1 MYDRPIMSAL
11 DGWID
16 ICRTGTFT
24 DARGRK
30 VTLEAADL
38 DRLAE
43 GYKTQD
49 PAPVVV
55 GHPET
60 DAPAWGWI
68 DAVRRSGDR
77 LQARLRDIAPAFREA
92 VEAGRYAGRSIAF
105 TKDGLRHLG
114 FLGGRAP
121 AVPGLSPSRF
131 SARFSAPADTVIE
144 FAGSNLAVTGAART
158 IARTLGDLMRSLRER
173 TIASD
178 GPDAADRAFPQYA
191 IERMKRLAD
200 AIETHEN
207 GDADSDATPAM
218 ADPNE
223 NAHQEDRTLSTK
235 KNAETGTDPNA
246 GTGNDTG
253 TDAAALAA
261 QDARLKALATDL
273 EAREQRLNAAEKA
286 AADAAALAEAEKI
299 VDEHVA
305 AGRVLPA
312 EKPALA
318 ALLSSL
324 PDGDDARIEFCGGKD
339 GANVREAPRS
349 VLKRLLAAIP
359 RRVNYGEFAGP
370 DKVPPAGD
378 GGGAGNDAAIA
389 ADARALMAEAAERGE
404 SVTALEAVDRVRA
417 KRGLQGN

>member
-1 MYDRPIMSAL
+1 MSAL

-30 VTLEAADL
+30 VTLQAADL

-131 SARFSAPADTVIE
+131 SARFSEPADTVIE

-223 NAHQEDRTLSTK
+223 NAHQEDRTLSGQNTK
-235 KNAETGTDPNA
+235 KNADPNTGPNA
-246 GTGNDTG
+246 GPNTG

-359 RRVNYGEFAGP
+359 ARVDYGEFAGP
-370 DKVPPAGD
+370 DKAPPAGD
-378 GGGAGNDAAIA
+378 GGASSGTDAAIA

-417 KRGLQGN
+417 KRGLNN